1 MFPFF
6 YSDFEYKCL
15 QIMRSHE
22 SLEENT
28 NEKHVGFFW
37 VGKIWNKVPPKNFDI
52 IFLQL

>member
-28 NEKHVGFFW
+28 NEKRG
-37 VGKIWNKVPPKNFDI
+37 
-52 IFLQL
+52 IFLGRQDLEQGPPQKL